1 MIWPLLGGECVY
13 FGDIGPDSKVL
24 IDYLERNGA
33 KVPHDA
39 NPAEFMLEAIGA
51 GSRKRIG
58 SDWGEKWRNSPEF
71 AEVKRE
77 IQELKAE
84 ALAKPVEEKSNRTE
98 YGQFNGTRSHLIPS
112 NIII

>member
-1 MIWPLLGGECVY
+1 
-13 FGDIGPDSKVL
+13 
-24 IDYLERNGA
+24 
-33 KVPHDA
+33 
-39 NPAEFMLEAIGA
+39 MLEAIGA

-84 ALAKPVEEKSNRTE
+84 ALAKPIEEKSNRTE
-98 YGQFNGTRSHLIPS
+98 YGQFSGTWSHPIAS